1 MEHPDDNRFVMQLD
15 YNQAETPRY
24 NGNIGS
30 MSWQS
35 AHFATPKQYHFSYDN
50 ANRLLTA
57 TYADAG
63 KYTTHYTYDKNGN
76 IETLTRM
83 GELGGSNTY
92 NYIDQLEYG
101 YTGNQLK
108 YVNDNTGDNHQ
119 NNGFTDNGSLLTTNE
134 YFYDLN
140 GNLTRDLNKQI
151 NHIEYNYL
159 NLPRRIDLAGA
170 NLNTI
175 NYLYSANGVKLQK
188 NTSISHARSAPT
200 DYLGTMVYPGDAP
213 AYIFTPAGR
222 ALRNENGGFDYEYF
236 LTDHLGN
243 TRVSFNQKG
252 TILQDNSYY
261 PFGMGLGEALTYV
274 DNTTSENKYLYNGKE
289 MQDDFGLGWYDYG
302 ARMYDG
308 ELGRWHCVD
317 PLAEKYSSFSP
328 YHYAYNNPLLFID
341 PNGEEIWI
349 YYNDEEGKEQKM
361 QYTVGMKY
369 EGDNKFVST
378 SIENLNKMNSTGAGS
393 KLLGELVGSEN
404 SFNFT
409 NTYAKDDK
417 GNDVTGTLSFIGNED
432 GGGTINAA
440 GLMEDGI
447 GETSKLESTA
457 HELFH
462 GYQHEQGQG
471 GASIMN
477 EVEAYLVGY
486 GIALEYS
493 LNNEVSYS
501 SATPLG
507 RNNTNGATYQKSFN
521 SLSKGFSMSEFKNAV
536 LNFKKGS
543 ASNSSGLYDRHPL
556 RLSNQKKS
564 MLNRFYPIFK

>member
-1 MEHPDDNRFVMQLD
+1 MEQITYKYNIRGWLTGINDMEHPGENRFVMQLD

-35 AHFATPKQYHFSYDN
+35 AHFATPKQYHFNYDN

-76 IETLTRM
+76 IENLTRM

-92 NYIDQLEYG
+92 GYIDQLTYA

-159 NLPRRIDLAGA
+159 NLPRRIDLSGA

-200 DYLGTMVYPGDAP
+200 DYLGTIVYPGDAP
-213 AYIFTPAGR
+213 AYIFTPEGR
-222 ALRNENGGFDYEYF
+222 ALRNDQGNFDYEYF
-236 LTDHLGN
+236 LKDHLGN

-274 DNTTSENKYLYNGKE
+274 DNTATENKYLYNGKE

-302 ARMYDG
+302 ARMYDA
-308 ELGRWHCVD
+308 ELGRWHVVD
-317 PLAEKYSSFSP
+317 PLAE
-328 YHYAYNNPLLFID
+328 YH
-341 PNGEEIWI
+341 
-349 YYNDEEGKEQKM
+349 
-361 QYTVGMKY
+361 
-369 EGDNKFVST
+369 
-378 SIENLNKMNSTGAGS
+378 
-393 KLLGELVGSEN
+393 
-404 SFNFT
+404 FNFT
-409 NTYAKDDK
+409 PYNYCLNNPINYKDIFGLD
-417 GNDVTGTLSFIGNED
+417 T
-432 GGGTINAA
+432 TIN
-440 GLMEDGI
+440 
-447 GETSKLESTA
+447 LE
-457 HELFH
+457 
-462 GYQHEQGQG
+462 
-471 GASIMN
+471 
-477 EVEAYLVGY
+477 EVEIIDFQTPCDCENTRQY
-486 GIALEYS
+486 GGFVFYWPGSDNGGEETRSGDGSEES
-493 LNNEVSYS
+493 LDIGLFLNVFAGMPHMQGLNMLGFLKWIKNMLDLNDKVQTVVKEVSDSDTPEIKTDKEILEENTDTTEKKNDSITVNTWKWGERTIFNNGSGS
-501 SATPLG
+501 SRSGVYYDTTILMKD
-507 RNNTNGATYQKSFN
+507 T
-521 SLSKGFSMSEFKNAV
+521 V
-536 LNFKKGS
+536 LLENKWTK
-543 ASNSSGLYDRHPL
+543 R
-556 RLSNQKKS
+556 K
-564 MLNRFYPIFK
+564 